1 MVRFLADGKGEKI
14 TDTLP
19 GEVDV
24 AHFQVVILTY
34 GHLAWQIQTIIMLLF
49 MYEPLLVYSNM
60 TLRCASEV

>member
-34 GHLAWQIQTIIMLLF
+34 GNLAW
-49 MYEPLLVYSNM
+49 
-60 TLRCASEV
+60 